1 MSPSWIAKQSSGGL
15 RPIPLTHCIRKLAV
29 HNYSQIL
36 TTNFHCIFRNTAL
49 NWEDKS
55 LIEHAPGR
63 VVMGG
68 GYIGGLKP
76 RTEYYLNVNI
86 FTKFFAL

>member
-1 MSPSWIAKQSSGGL
+1 MSPSWIAQQSSGCL

-29 HNYSQIL
+29 HNYSQIF
-36 TTNFHCIFRNTAL
+36 TTIFRNTAL

-63 VVMGG
+63 VVIGG

-86 FTKFFAL
+86 FTNFFAL

>member
-1 MSPSWIAKQSSGGL
+1 MSPSWIAQQSSGCL

-29 HNYSQIL
+29 HNYSQIF
-36 TTNFHCIFRNTAL
+36 TTIFRNTAL
-49 NWEDKS
+49 NWEDQS

-63 VVMGG
+63 VVIGG

-86 FTKFFAL
+86 FTNFFAL